1 MKKGIHPEYK
11 MSTVHCACGNTFETR
26 ATVDKINVEICSN
39 CHPYF
44 TGKQNL
50 VDTAGRIEK
59 YMEKYNKFL
68 RNITE
73 LIEKGLFTS
82 RDLKKEVENAL
93 KFKVENIAN
102 RLNLVTREEF
112 EVQKKRIEK
121 LQKNL
126 IKLKTKKG
134 NSRIN
139 KKIRKVKKL

>member
-1 MKKGIHPEYK
+1 
-11 MSTVHCACGNTFETR
+11 
-26 ATVDKINVEICSN
+26 
-39 CHPYF
+39 
-44 TGKQNL
+44 
-50 VDTAGRIEK
+50 
-59 YMEKYNKFL
+59 MEKYNKFL

-82 RDLKKEVENAL
+82 RDLKKEIENAL

-102 RLNLVTREEF
+102 RLNLVPREEF

-121 LQKNL
+121 LQKDL
-126 IKLKTKKG
+126 IKLKTQKR

>member
-1 MKKGIHPEYK
+1 
-11 MSTVHCACGNTFETR
+11 
-26 ATVDKINVEICSN
+26 
-39 CHPYF
+39 
-44 TGKQNL
+44 
-50 VDTAGRIEK
+50 
-59 YMEKYNKFL
+59 MEKYNKFL

-102 RLNLVTREEF
+102 RLNLVSREEF

-121 LQKNL
+121 LQRDL
-126 IKLKTKKG
+126 IKLKTKKV

-139 KKIRKVKKL
+139 KKIRRAKKL